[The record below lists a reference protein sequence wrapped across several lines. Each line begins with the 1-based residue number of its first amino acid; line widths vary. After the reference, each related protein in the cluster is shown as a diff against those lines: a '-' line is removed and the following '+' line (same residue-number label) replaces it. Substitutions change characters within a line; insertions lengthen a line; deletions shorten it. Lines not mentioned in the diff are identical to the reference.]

1 MSMTDTGAIKGVKF
15 YKNHAIIGQHSMA
28 KDKAEKEV
36 NTSKT
41 SASYGA
47 KDITILEGLDP
58 VRKRPGM
65 YIGSTGVDGLHHLIW
80 EIVDNSIDEA
90 MAGHAK
96 HIVVEL
102 LEDNKVA
109 VTDDGRGIPVEVHPQ
124 TKKSTLETVLTT
136 LHAGG
141 KFGGAGY
148 KVSGGLHGVGASVVN
163 ALSTFLRAEVS
174 TGGNLYAQE
183 FVRGVPKATIKKIG
197 SSKANGTKIIFQ
209 ADETIFQTIEYNE
222 KRIID
227 RLRQQAYLTR
237 GTRMTFI
244 DRRKEAPTFHGFYF
258 EGGLRSFVKHLAQG
272 EKHLQDEIFHLH
284 RDDGKMEIE
293 VAFLY
298 IDDIETKELSFAN
311 NINTPD
317 GGMHLTGFRSAL
329 TRSINN
335 YARTEGYL
343 KEKDENLTAEDMR
356 EGMVAVVLARLP
368 EPQFEGQTKNRLGN
382 PEARTITENVVNEGL
397 KEFLEKHPQE
407 ARRIVEKVML
417 AAKARLAA
425 KAAKDTIL
433 RKGALDGLTLP
444 GKLADCSSKNAEE
457 SEIFIVEGDS
467 AGGCFSGETKVALA
481 DGRNI
486 AFTELIEEEK
496 QGKQNYAYTI
506 QGNGKISIAPIKNV
520 RITRQNT
527 RVIKVVLDSGE
538 EITCTPDHKFM
549 LRDGTYLE
557 AQNLKTGVSL
567 MPLYRKYSEVS
578 GAITI
583 EGYEMV
589 LDPVEFRWVFTHMLT
604 DRYNLAQKIYRMEDG
619 EHRHHKDYN
628 KRNNNPDNLVRL
640 SKEQHLQIHR
650 DHAGKTLHRPET
662 MEKAR
667 RAHQTEEYRA
677 RMSVLMSAPKMAAQL
692 SIRAKK
698 QWEDTEYK
706 EYMKE
711 KFFNFYSTNAEYRE
725 QNKEQLNLAQQEY
738 WEVEENR
745 SKQSVRVKGYFEEHP
760 EKREALSVKSGQQWA
775 DPDLRN
781 LRAEMTKEQ
790 WTPEFREKRKATY
803 NETYLRKALDVMS
816 ILYEFNG
823 SIDPDIYDA
832 VRTAKNDKSLIRFDT
847 IVNRFFAGD
856 VSRLKQAVAGYNHKV
871 AAVISVQEKMDVY
884 DLEIPE
890 THNFALAS
898 GVFVHNSAKAGR
910 DRRTQAILPV
920 KGKILNVEKSRID
933 KMLANQEIRSLVI
946 ALGTAISDS
955 FDLSKLRYH
964 KIVLMSDADVDGA
977 HIRTLFL
984 TLFFRYFRPIVD
996 GGFLYIAQPPLY
1008 RVQSG
1013 KDVRYAFDDAEKDIV
1028 VKEMLKAKADKAA
1041 KKKGKD
1047 AEAVTEEAGEE
1058 VTAEKD
1064 AIEAEAGGSEGGE
1077 KVSGISIQRYK
1088 GLGEMNPD
1096 QLWETTMNPENRILK
1111 QVEVNDADEASRLF
1125 DVLMGDQVEPRKQ
1138 FIQLHAASVENLDI

>member
-1 MSMTDTGAIKGVKF
+1 
-15 YKNHAIIGQHSMA
+15 MA
-28 KDKAEKEV
+28 KDKDDKKEEKEI

-41 SASYGA
+41 NASYSG

-65 YIGSTGVDGLHHLIW
+65 YIGSTGVDGLHHLVW

-96 HIVVEL
+96 SILVEL
-102 LEDNKVA
+102 LPDNKVA
-109 VTDDGRGIPVEVHPQ
+109 VTDDGRGIPVDVHPQ

-141 KFGGAGY
+141 KFGGGGY

-163 ALSTFLRAEVS
+163 ALSTYLRAEVS
-174 TGGNLYAQE
+174 RDGNLYMQE
-183 FVRGVPKATIKKIG
+183 YVRGVPKASIKKIG
-197 SSKANGTKIIFQ
+197 TSKHTGTKTIFQ
-209 ADETIFQTIEYNE
+209 ADETIFQTMEYNE

-227 RLRQQAYLTR
+227 RLRQQAYLTKDV
-237 GTRMTFI
+237 RMTFV
-244 DRRKEAPTFHGFYF
+244 DRRKDIPTFHGFYF

-272 EKHLQDEIFHLH
+272 EKPLQDEIFHLH

-397 KEFLEKHPQE
+397 KEFLEKHPAE

-467 AGGCFSGETKVALA
+467 AGG
-481 DGRNI
+481 
-486 AFTELIEEEK
+486 
-496 QGKQNYAYTI
+496 
-506 QGNGKISIAPIKNV
+506 
-520 RITRQNT
+520 
-527 RVIKVVLDSGE
+527 
-538 EITCTPDHKFM
+538 
-549 LRDGTYLE
+549 
-557 AQNLKTGVSL
+557 
-567 MPLYRKYSEVS
+567 
-578 GAITI
+578 
-583 EGYEMV
+583 
-589 LDPVEFRWVFTHMLT
+589 
-604 DRYNLAQKIYRMEDG
+604 
-619 EHRHHKDYN
+619 
-628 KRNNNPDNLVRL
+628 
-640 SKEQHLQIHR
+640 
-650 DHAGKTLHRPET
+650 
-662 MEKAR
+662 
-667 RAHQTEEYRA
+667 
-677 RMSVLMSAPKMAAQL
+677 
-692 SIRAKK
+692 
-698 QWEDTEYK
+698 
-706 EYMKE
+706 
-711 KFFNFYSTNAEYRE
+711 
-725 QNKEQLNLAQQEY
+725 
-738 WEVEENR
+738 
-745 SKQSVRVKGYFEEHP
+745 
-760 EKREALSVKSGQQWA
+760 
-775 DPDLRN
+775 
-781 LRAEMTKEQ
+781 
-790 WTPEFREKRKATY
+790 
-803 NETYLRKALDVMS
+803 
-816 ILYEFNG
+816 
-823 SIDPDIYDA
+823 
-832 VRTAKNDKSLIRFDT
+832 
-847 IVNRFFAGD
+847 
-856 VSRLKQAVAGYNHKV
+856 
-871 AAVISVQEKMDVY
+871 
-884 DLEIPE
+884 
-890 THNFALAS
+890 
-898 GVFVHNSAKAGR
+898 SAKAGR

-996 GGFLYIAQPPLY
+996 GGFLYIAQPPLF
-1008 RVQSG
+1008 RVQLG
-1013 KDVRYAFDDAEKDIV
+1013 KEVRYAFDEAEKDIF
-1028 VKEMLKAKADKAA
+1028 VKEMIKAKADKAADKAA

-1047 AEAVTEEAGEE
+1047 AEEAGEE
-1058 VTAEKD
+1058 AGAETE

-1077 KVSGISIQRYK
+1077 KVAGVSIQRYK
-1088 GLGEMNPD
+1088 GLGEMNPE

-1111 QVEVNDADEASRLF
+1111 QVQIDDADEASRLF